1 MLESEEQI
9 NKTLELAGGP
19 IEFPGGEIRA
29 VPGSLVYNIP
39 SFDSPADIEKQEFDF
54 QVSFKDFTALGV
66 QKDDEF
72 TYSLLDADYL
82 FKVDSFLNDL
92 VGWMQLKCSLQEV
105 SS

>member
-9 NKTLELAGGP
+9 NKALELAGEP
-19 IEFPGGEIRA
+19 VEFPGGDTRA
-29 VPGSLVYNIP
+29 IPGSLVYNIP

-54 QVSFKDFTALGV
+54 QMSFKDFTDLDV

-72 TYSLLDADYL
+72 TYSLLEVDYL

-105 SS
+105 VS